1 VTADTPARGR
11 AGRRRSRLIPA
22 RPRAVLVRLTDQE
35 YAELATAADHTGLT
49 PTGYCAQAALDTA
62 RSLHTT
68 PPNAPTGK
76 PSPTYRPNCSTHTR
90 VAINELRT
98 ELTRDLDTD
107 NPVTVGPGQ
116 TLASAAQALT
126 ALDSVI
132 SRIHRQLGQEKAA
145 AMDCSA
151 SLRMPTSLV

>member
-1 VTADTPARGR
+1 MTADTPARGR

-62 RSLHTT
+62 RSLHT
-68 PPNAPTGK
+68 
-76 PSPTYRPNCSTHTR
+76 
-90 VAINELRT
+90 
-98 ELTRDLDTD
+98 D